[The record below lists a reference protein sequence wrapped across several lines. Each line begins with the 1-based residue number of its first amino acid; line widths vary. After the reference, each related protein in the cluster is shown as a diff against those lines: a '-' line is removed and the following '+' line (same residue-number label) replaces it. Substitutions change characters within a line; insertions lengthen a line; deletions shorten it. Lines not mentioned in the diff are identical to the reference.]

1 MEELHSH
8 GPHEHTLAGTFWN
21 HVPNAQPVHVIAGAY
36 RRGVE
41 VAPSKLMADT
51 STRAVTVQTPHLFID
66 LRIAASRP
74 QTCARPLDELTNPE
88 LVSIIVSTH
97 CFGGVTL
104 REPTRPP
111 PLDGT
116 SVFDN
121 VPPGHTCVCTRWHL
135 LDWQPFPRLTP
146 NRWSVQE
153 LWSSGGWAEWSV
165 RRDPAGQAAYIEHW
179 MELRGS
185 RSGTYVALR
194 RLTASSASSSSSSE
208 ALLLVAGDSFA
219 YLAGR
224 PTEHALPV
232 VTPGSEGHP
241 ADRGRIEPLALA
253 ALARGD
259 RAALLSML
267 SMECHF
273 GSVAAH
279 SAMATCPEAQ
289 LLRSSG
295 ASTPATAD
303 GSIHT
308 RWCIHLSSWPW
319 MEGTS
324 LEDWVRGFRWQPRG
338 TTGAGLTLVHAP
350 SGDEWQVVHCEGD
363 LSGVADLLRAEGSR
377 L

>member
-1 MEELHSH
+1 
-8 GPHEHTLAGTFWN
+8 
-21 HVPNAQPVHVIAGAY
+21 
-36 RRGVE
+36 
-41 VAPSKLMADT
+41 
-51 STRAVTVQTPHLFID
+51 
-66 LRIAASRP
+66 
-74 QTCARPLDELTNPE
+74 
-88 LVSIIVSTH
+88 
-97 CFGGVTL
+97 
-104 REPTRPP
+104 
-111 PLDGT
+111 
-116 SVFDN
+116 
-121 VPPGHTCVCTRWHL
+121 
-135 LDWQPFPRLTP
+135 
-146 NRWSVQE
+146 
-153 LWSSGGWAEWSV
+153 
-165 RRDPAGQAAYIEHW
+165 

-224 PTEHALPV
+224 PPEHALPI

-273 GSVAAH
+273 GSVAAN

-289 LLRSSG
+289 LLRSAG
-295 ASTPATAD
+295 ASAPATAA
-303 GSIHT
+303 GST

-338 TTGAGLTLVHAP
+338 ATTGAGLTLVHAP

-363 LSGVADLLRAEGSR
+363 YLSGVADLLRGGSR